1 MITITKH
8 TKRIIITIM
17 INDIAF
23 ISMLVSFSLCLGVC
37 AYVAIPHDIKDIKR
51 ILRDIKHG

>member
-1 MITITKH
+1 MITIMKH
-8 TKRIIITIM
+8 MRMIITMTM

-23 ISMLVSFSLCLGVC
+23 ISMLVSFSLCLGIG

-51 ILRDIKHG
+51 ILSHV